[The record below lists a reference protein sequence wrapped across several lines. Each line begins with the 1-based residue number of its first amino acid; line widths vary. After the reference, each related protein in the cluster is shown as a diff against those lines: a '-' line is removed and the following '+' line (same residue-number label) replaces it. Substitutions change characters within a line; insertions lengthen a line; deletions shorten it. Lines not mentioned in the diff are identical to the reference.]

1 MKVERDHNARRLF
14 WIWYSALLLITFVV
28 LAVVVDQAHAEVP
41 SSAVRTSVLQD
52 ICTTKTGTVRAVS
65 EATKSLAYYRDGT
78 PSGNHTGRCSG
89 VRGCE
94 VDHRVSLEL
103 GGSNDIS
110 NLMIQPYVGSCN
122 ATDKDKLENRL
133 HKMLC
138 TDKIT
143 IAGAQELIYNY
154 WEAGYKF
161 YINNL
166 GCMR

>member
-41 SSAVRTSVLQD
+41 SSAVRTSVVGN

-65 EATKSLAYYRDGT
+65 EATKNLVYYRDGT
-78 PSGNHTGRCSG
+78 PRGNHTGRCSG

-122 ATDKDKLENRL
+122 AADKDKLENRL
-133 HKMLC
+133 HKLLC

-143 IAGAQELIYNY
+143 VAGAQELIYNY